1 MKQKAES
8 KPVEN
13 NSINIEVDHNENT
26 QKKLSRKK
34 RGFEIREAELIAS
47 KNKDDSKKTNEIDSE
62 DISVSNAPA

>member
-13 NSINIEVDHNENT
+13 NSINIEVDPNENT

-47 KNKDDSKKTNEIDSE
+47 ENKDNSKKTNEIE
-62 DISVSNAPA
+62 NQDISVNNAQA